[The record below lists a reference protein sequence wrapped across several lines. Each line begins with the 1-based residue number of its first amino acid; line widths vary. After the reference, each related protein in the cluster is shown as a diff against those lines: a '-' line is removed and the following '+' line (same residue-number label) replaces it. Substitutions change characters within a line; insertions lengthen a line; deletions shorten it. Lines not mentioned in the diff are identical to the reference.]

1 MLVAND
7 DEGWWCAKESEQ
19 LNVMTDIAKL
29 SRGVER
35 AAWGRGAK
43 SEERTPRGFRGQLA
57 AFTSGTERAK
67 IRPEKESL
75 APWPSSW
82 PDAIAS
88 PTSVSRR

>member
-35 AAWGRGAK
+35 AAAK
-43 SEERTPRGFRGQLA
+43 DLTPLVLKLQYANYHDTLR
-57 AFTSGTERAK
+57 
-67 IRPEKESL
+67 
-75 APWPSSW
+75 APWRNRLL
-82 PDAIAS
+82 
-88 PTSVSRR
+88 RR

>member
-1 MLVAND
+1 MFVTND
-7 DEGWWCAKESEQ
+7 GEGKRCAKESEQ
-19 LNVMTDIAKL
+19 LNATTDTAKL

-67 IRPEKESL
+67 IRPEKEKL
-75 APWPSSW
+75 ARSKSEAQPC
-82 PDAIAS
+82 
-88 PTSVSRR
+88 

>member
-35 AAWGRGAK
+35 AAWGR
-43 SEERTPRGFRGQLA
+43 E
-57 AFTSGTERAK
+57 
-67 IRPEKESL
+67 
-75 APWPSSW
+75 PSC
-82 PDAIAS
+82 AS
-88 PTSVSRR
+88 DTHLEYLIVI

>member
-43 SEERTPRGFRGQLA
+43 SE
-57 AFTSGTERAK
+57 AFKYGYK
-67 IRPEKESL
+67 NHKLVKPSL
-75 APWPSSW
+75 
-82 PDAIAS
+82 
-88 PTSVSRR
+88 

>member
-7 DEGWWCAKESEQ
+7 DEGWWCTKESEQ

-67 IRPEKESL
+67 IRPEKEKL
-75 APWPSSW
+75 ARSKN
-82 PDAIAS
+82 DAQ
-88 PTSVSRR
+88 PC